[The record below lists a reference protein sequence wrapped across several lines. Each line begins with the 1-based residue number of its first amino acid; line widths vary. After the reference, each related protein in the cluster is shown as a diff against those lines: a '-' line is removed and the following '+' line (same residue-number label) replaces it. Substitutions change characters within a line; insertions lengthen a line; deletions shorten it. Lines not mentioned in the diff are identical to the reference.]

1 MVLSDPIRVLV
12 VEDDRLTRE
21 ALRQILE
28 GSPGYG
34 CLAAFDAVEAA
45 MVWRGAVAPD
55 VVLLDVQLPGVPGPQ
70 GAAMLRERW
79 PEAAI
84 VMLTA
89 FEDEEVVFQSLCN
102 GATGYILKHTPPT
115 RVLDAVR
122 EARDGG
128 APMSPE
134 IASKVVRLFRRLPPP
149 PRDGAALTSQEVR
162 LLALLAEGCS
172 YQGAADQMHL
182 SINTVRTY
190 ITRIYEKLHVHGKA
204 EAVSKALRAGLF

>member
-1 MVLSDPIRVLV
+1 MHDTIRVLV

-21 ALRQILE
+21 ALRQILD
-28 GSPGYG
+28 GTAGYR
-34 CLAAFDAVEAA
+34 CLGAFEMVEAA
-45 MVWRGAVAPD
+45 AVWRSEESPD
-55 VVLLDVQLPGVPGPQ
+55 VVLLDVQLPGMPGPQ
-70 GAAMLRERW
+70 GAARLHARW

-89 FEDEEVVFQSLCN
+89 FEDEDVVFASLCN
-102 GATGYILKHTPPT
+102 GATGYILKHTPPA
-115 RVLDAVR
+115 RVLEAVR
-122 EARDGG
+122 EARQGG

-134 IASKVVRLFRRLPPP
+134 IAAKVVRLFRRLPSPT
-149 PRDGAALTSQEVR
+149 RDATTLSAQELR

-172 YQGAADQMHL
+172 YQTAADQMHL

-190 ITRIYEKLHVHGKA
+190 ISRIYEKLHVHGKA